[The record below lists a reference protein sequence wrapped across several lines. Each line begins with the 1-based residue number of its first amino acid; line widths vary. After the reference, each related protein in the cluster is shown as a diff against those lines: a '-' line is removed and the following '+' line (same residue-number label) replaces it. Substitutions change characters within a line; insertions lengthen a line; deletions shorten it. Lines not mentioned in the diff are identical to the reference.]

1 MAPSTKK
8 ENMEYKEVKEMLF
21 GHVRVVGKVPDC
33 YVTLKEA
40 ERHYQLKIKVKIY
53 VGLDCA
59 IKCWFQNLGRRG
71 QGSTY
76 CYHLFLGLP
85 SLWSAR

>member
-8 ENMEYKEVKEMLF
+8 ENIVYKEVKEMLF

-40 ERHYQLKIKVKIY
+40 ERHYQLKIKVKIN
-53 VGLDCA
+53 VGLGCD
-59 IKCWFQNLGRRG
+59 IRLLVSEILKEGPRM
-71 QGSTY
+71 
-76 CYHLFLGLP
+76 
-85 SLWSAR
+85 